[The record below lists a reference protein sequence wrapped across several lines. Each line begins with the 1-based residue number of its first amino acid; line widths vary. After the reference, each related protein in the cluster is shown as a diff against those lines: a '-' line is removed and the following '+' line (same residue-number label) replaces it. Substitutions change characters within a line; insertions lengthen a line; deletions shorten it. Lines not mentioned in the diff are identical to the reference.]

1 MKLVFSL
8 KNFIIFSVAF
18 FLFTII
24 GTILHEYGHL
34 LVAKSLG
41 YETKLHYGSMSY
53 QKYNSNINDTI
64 IELFERNK
72 YAIQNKKDFTEKL
85 EFYTL
90 VNKQQ
95 KDSFLIRIGGPF
107 QTIITGLI
115 GFFLLYKRNRLSTS
129 HFTKIDWFLVFLSL
143 FWLRQI
149 FNPVFSVLKRF
160 FRGNG
165 TLFGRGDETEIAKY
179 LNLPI
184 GTIDVILGLIGLFI
198 CFFVVFKL
206 TPIKHR
212 YTFILSGLIG
222 GSLGFYIWMY
232 KIGPLILP

>member
-1 MKLVFSL
+1 MKLIFSL
-8 KNFIIFSVAF
+8 NNFTIFSSIF
-18 FLFTII
+18 ILFTII
-24 GTILHEYGHL
+24 GTISHEFGHVL
-34 LVAKSLG
+34 MAKSLG
-41 YETKLHYGSMSY
+41 YNTALHYGSMNY
-53 QKYNSNINDTI
+53 KKYGINTNEKI
-64 IELFERNK
+64 IEIFERNK
-72 YAIQNKKDFTEKL
+72 YAIQNKKEFTEKL

-115 GFFLLYKRNRLSTS
+115 GFFLLYKRNRFSTS
-129 HFTKIDWFLVFLSL
+129 HFSKIDWLLVFLSL

-149 FNPVFSVLKRF
+149 FNPVFSVLKRI

-165 TLFGRGDETEIAKY
+165 TFFGRGDETEIAEY
-179 LNLPI
+179 LNLSI
-184 GTIDVILGLIGLFI
+184 GTIDIMLGLIGLFI

-212 YTFILSGLIG
+212 YTFILSGLVG